1 MSLVCPYANSGKN
14 NSDFCKKSTY
24 IAFFLNSLSVN
35 QFNLQ
40 QQGNFFVLKLTRRLQ
55 VLVVHAHS
63 RSEIFFKKNSWKKI
77 VKSNHHGRLRNYK
90 NLYQMIQNSLPNDSP
105 WKFEKDVLQT
115 LVNIFL
121 YIENKIR
128 ENDSFH
134 FFLWNQ
140 FHEIFREIDFT
151 KIFWPTVQKA
161 GIMHDAFKGNIRK
174 VKKFDCW

>member
-1 MSLVCPYANSGKN
+1 MSLVCPYANSWKN
-14 NSDFCKKSTY
+14 NSDFCKKKKD

-40 QQGNFFVLKLTRRLQ
+40 QQENFFVLKLTRRLQ
-55 VLVVHAHS
+55 VLVVHVHS
-63 RSEIFFKKNSWKKI
+63 RSEIFLKNSWKKI
-77 VKSNHHGRLRNYK
+77 MKSNYGRLRNYK
-90 NLYQMIQNSLPNDSP
+90 NLYQMIQNSLRNDSP

-121 YIENKIR
+121 YIENQIR
-128 ENDSFH
+128 EIDSFH
-134 FFLWNQ
+134 FFPWNQ

-151 KIFWPTVQKA
+151 KIFWPIVQEAGA